1 MIPKGI
7 NNFHMKSSII
17 LMWLSFICCEEGK
30 LVHHLSSA
38 TLLGLIAVQ
47 AGAHT

>member
-7 NNFHMKSSII
+7 KVFQMKSSII
-17 LMWLSFICCEEGK
+17 LMLLSFIRCEEGK

-47 AGAHT
+47 AGHT